1 MMTNKRMLAA
11 LVASLLPMA
20 AHAAGDPERGREKS
34 QVCVACHGTDGN
46 GVADP
51 QYPFLAGQYADYLVH
66 AMRSYKT
73 GDRQNVVM
81 QGFMQ
86 TLNDQDIEDL
96 AAFYASQPSKL
107 DDLSHL
113 K

>member
-1 MMTNKRMLAA
+1 MNHIARYVAA
-11 LVASLLPMA
+11 GVLGLLPLTA
-20 AHAAGDPERGREKS
+20 IAAGDPERGREKS
-34 QVCVACHGTDGN
+34 QICVACHGADGN

-51 QYPFLAGQYADYLVH
+51 QYPFLAGQYPDYLAH

-73 GDRQNVVM
+73 GERQNVVM

-86 TLNDQDIEDL
+86 TLNDQDIDDL
-96 AAFYASQPSKL
+96 AAFYASQPGRLS
-107 DDLSHL
+107 DLSQL